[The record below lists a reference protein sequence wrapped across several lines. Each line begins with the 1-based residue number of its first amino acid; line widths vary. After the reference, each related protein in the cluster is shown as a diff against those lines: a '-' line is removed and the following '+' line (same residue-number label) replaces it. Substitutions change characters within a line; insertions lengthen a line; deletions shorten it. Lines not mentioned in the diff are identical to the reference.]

1 MLPPPTSTD
10 SGFLTLCRG
19 PPARRAGK
27 PGKVSAGVREMA
39 YEPSAG
45 QMKSENLDDVRKI
58 VRYYSASL

>member
-1 MLPPPTSTD
+1 
-10 SGFLTLCRG
+10 
-19 PPARRAGK
+19 
-27 PGKVSAGVREMA
+27 MA